1 MILISHMSSHDVEH
15 FLSTFFFLFIFRSQR
30 FQTSLPS
37 ISIPLQFFV
46 RFRLDFKKKL
56 WLFLFFFLLM
66 DLPYDEIVFRP
77 LDFETGLAIDF
88 RRSYRFLLLAFVVF
102 FLFFLAR
109 LLFLTIFT
117 GARLLDWTCFLKYIR
132 FAIIGWRY
140 RVKWLVGLFYR
151 QNIESVNWPQRRLA
165 FPIDFIDFLL
175 FFLLFFLSLFAFASR
190 ETFDD
195 ARKLCLIFFFIYFFL
210 SPAARPNS
218 WAPGSIDFSFSFLF
232 FKVDSPFANGRGGVS
247 FYCGDEIQIGTDTR
261 FSLSLSLSLFLR
273 QRFAFDFHAN
283 RLSLIKQDDKRT
295 GGKHTKK
302 QTNEPR
308 VLSTLFFLNLEW
320 SFPRPDEKDC
330 VGFYCRGKTSTLTF
344 GLQSVFVRENV
355 HHFLFSM
362 LSIDDR
368 VVFFSESTSQGRLLS
383 KIRLKRQSPSVFGP
397 WHLDA
402 GFSVRL

>member
-1 MILISHMSSHDVEH
+1 M
-15 FLSTFFFLFIFRSQR
+15 
-30 FQTSLPS
+30 
-37 ISIPLQFFV
+37 
-46 RFRLDFKKKL
+46 
-56 WLFLFFFLLM
+56 
-66 DLPYDEIVFRP
+66 
-77 LDFETGLAIDF
+77 
-88 RRSYRFLLLAFVVF
+88 
-102 FLFFLAR
+102 
-109 LLFLTIFT
+109 
-117 GARLLDWTCFLKYIR
+117 
-132 FAIIGWRY
+132 
-140 RVKWLVGLFYR
+140 
-151 QNIESVNWPQRRLA
+151 NWPQRRLA

-330 VGFYCRGKTSTLTF
+330 VGFCCRGKTSTLTL

-368 VVFFSESTSQGRLLS
+368 VGFFSESTSQGRLLS